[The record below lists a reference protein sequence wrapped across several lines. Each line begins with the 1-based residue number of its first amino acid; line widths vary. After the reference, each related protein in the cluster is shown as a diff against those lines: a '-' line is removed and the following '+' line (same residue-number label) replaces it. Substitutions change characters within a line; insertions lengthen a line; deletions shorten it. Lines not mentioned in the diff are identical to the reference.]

1 MAVSCDPDCSGQAL
15 RQKDVY
21 MSFIAKSKGKLAL

>member
-1 MAVSCDPDCSGQAL
+1 MAGSGDPDCSGQAL

-21 MSFIAKSKGKLAL
+21 MSSIAKSKGKLAL